1 MKKVDNVLRCLR
13 ELQGKKKEGISA
25 IELSEYMGLDRA
37 NVSRYLNDL
46 YKDGLIHKRDGRP
59 VIYSLSYDE
68 DIENNIKLKVQ
79 EKKEKS
85 IIKKNSLDSL
95 IGSSQSL
102 KTSIQQAKAAILYPP
117 MGLNTIILGET
128 GVGKSMFAECMYN
141 FAKESKVIDS
151 DAVFVRFNCADYSD
165 NPQLLI
171 SQVFG
176 VKKGAFTGA
185 DKDRDGLLKVAD
197 GGVLFLDEIHRLPP
211 QGQEMLFTFIDK
223 GCFRPLGES
232 EKQVTSKVR
241 IIAATTEEPKSYLLK
256 TFTRRIPMMINLP
269 SLKDRDIEERYS
281 LLERFAKEE
290 SRRIGEDIYFE
301 KNSLIAFLL
310 YDCTSNIGQLK
321 SDIQLACAKAFLDY
335 KANNRKL
342 MIVKQDNLQQTVR
355 NGIMKIKDY
364 RLEIEELFKGLDNI
378 ICFSYKDDDKSLIYE
393 DINSDNKNNRFYS
406 YIEHKF
412 NDLRDEGLQDVEIN
426 NILNLDIESYFKRY
440 INDINNVLRKEE
452 IAKIVGSKIINTVEK
467 ILEYSSKK
475 LNRKFNEKVYLG
487 LAFHLQE
494 SIERLSKGRKI
505 YNPKLEN
512 IRVNNKEEFIVAMEI
527 SKFIED
533 EFLIAVPLD
542 EIGYIT
548 MFLANEK
555 DADRDKADRR
565 VGVLVIMH
573 GKSTASSM
581 VEVANTL
588 IGEEYV
594 HALDMP
600 LDMKVETMFISVRR
614 KVEEINNGNGVII
627 LADMGSLI
635 NFGNLIKDEMKIN
648 IKTIDKVTTISVVE
662 AGRKALNGRDLNQI
676 YRSCVEINLSKN
688 KDSYSDELAK
698 ELAIIT
704 TCFTGEGSAKKI
716 KKFIEENTLE
726 KVRVIAMNILDM
738 DDFFKKINNIKNNYK
753 LVAIVG
759 TFKVKVKG
767 TPFLPV
773 TELFSQNGM
782 NKLNYLISNEMD
794 YLNICTSLDEGIDS
808 FNSYELVDD
817 IREFIGNI
825 ESDLNIV
832 IDHEIRVGILIHVY
846 SLIHKLTLGEKR
858 NKFYHLDK
866 LKKDK
871 ENYFS
876 ILRNRVKILE
886 VNYVVNITDDD
897 LAYIIKIIISNI

>member
-25 IELSEYMGLDRA
+25 LELSEYMGLDRA
-37 NVSRYLNDL
+37 NVSRYLNNL
-46 YKDGLIHKRDGRP
+46 YKEGLIDKRDGRP
-59 VIYSLSYDE
+59 VIYGLSYDKE
-68 DIENNIKLKVQ
+68 IENNIKLKVQ
-79 EKKEKS
+79 EKKEKNT
-85 IIKKNSLDSL
+85 IKKNSLDSL

-141 FAKESKVIDS
+141 FAKESKVIDN
-151 DAVFVRFNCADYSD
+151 DAPFVRFNCADYSD

-185 DKDRDGLLKVAD
+185 DKDRDGLLKIAD

-232 EKQVTSKVR
+232 ERQVTSKVR

-256 TFTRRIPMMINLP
+256 TFTGRIPMMINLP
-269 SLKDRDIEERYS
+269 SLKDRDIEERYN

-301 KNSLIAFLL
+301 KNSLISFLL

-321 SDIQLACAKAFLDY
+321 SDIQLSCAKAFLDY

-378 ICFSYKDDDKSLIYE
+378 ICFSNKDDDNSLIYE
-393 DINSDNKNNRFYS
+393 EINNDNKNNRFYS
-406 YIEHKF
+406 YIENKF
-412 NDLRDEGLQDVEIN
+412 NDLREEGLEDIEIN

-452 IAKIVGSKIINTVEK
+452 VAKIVGTKIIDIVEK
-467 ILEYSSKK
+467 ILDYSSKK
-475 LNRKFNEKVYLG
+475 LNRKFDEKVYLG

-512 IRVNNKEEFIVAMEI
+512 IRVNNKDEFIVAMEI
-527 SKFIED
+527 SKFVED
-533 EFLIAVPLD
+533 EFLVSVPLD

-548 MFLANEK
+548 MFLANKK
-555 DADRDKADRR
+555 DMNKDKIERR

-600 LDMKVETMFISVRR
+600 LDMKVETMFIRVKR
-614 KVEEINNGNGVII
+614 KIEEINNGNGVII
-627 LADMGSLI
+627 LADMGSLV
-635 NFGNLIKDEMKIN
+635 NFGDLMRDEMKID
-648 IKTIDKVTTISVVE
+648 IKTIDKVTTISVIE

-676 YRSCVEINLSKN
+676 YRSCVEINLNKN
-688 KDSYSDELAK
+688 KDAYSDELK
-698 ELAIIT
+698 RELAIIT

-716 KKFIEENTLE
+716 KRFIEENTLE
-726 KVRVIAMNILDM
+726 KIKVIAMNILDM
-738 DDFFKKINNIKNNYK
+738 NDFFKRINDIKSNYK
-753 LVAIVG
+753 LVAIIG
-759 TFKVKVKG
+759 TFKVEVKG
-767 TPFLPV
+767 IPFF
-773 TELFSQNGM
+773 FSNRTFFTKGDEQT
-782 NKLNYLISNEMD
+782 KLSNQ
-794 YLNICTSLDEGIDS
+794 
-808 FNSYELVDD
+808 
-817 IREFIGNI
+817 
-825 ESDLNIV
+825 
-832 IDHEIRVGILIHVY
+832 
-846 SLIHKLTLGEKR
+846 
-858 NKFYHLDK
+858 
-866 LKKDK
+866 
-871 ENYFS
+871 
-876 ILRNRVKILE
+876 
-886 VNYVVNITDDD
+886 
-897 LAYIIKIIISNI
+897 

>member
-1 MKKVDNVLRCLR
+1 MKKIDNVLRCIK
-13 ELQGKKKEGISA
+13 ELQQKKNKGVSA
-25 IELSEYMGLDRA
+25 LELSKYMELDRA

-46 YKDGLIHKRDGRP
+46 YKEGLITKSKGRP
-59 VIYSLSYDE
+59 VIYSLCYGTN
-68 DIENNIKLKVQ
+68 IEENIKLNIK
-79 EKKEKS
+79 EKKSEN

-151 DAVFVRFNCADYSD
+151 NAPFVRFNCADYSD

-232 EKQVTSKVR
+232 EKLVTSKVR
-241 IIAATTEEPKSYLLK
+241 IIAATTEEPRSYLLK

-269 SLKDRDIEERYS
+269 SLKDRDIEERYN
-281 LLERFAKEE
+281 LLEMFAKEE

-301 KNSLIAFLL
+301 KNSLISFLL

-321 SDIQLACAKAFLDY
+321 SDIQLSCAKAFLDY

-364 RLEIEELFKGLDNI
+364 RLEIEDLFKGLDNT
-378 ICFSYKDDDKSLIYE
+378 ICFSHKDSDNSLVYE
-393 DINSDNKNNRFYS
+393 DVSNDNKNNRFYS

-412 NDLRDEGLQDVEIN
+412 NDLRKEGLEDVEIN

-440 INDINNVLRKEE
+440 IDDINNVLRKEE
-452 IAKIVGSKIINTVEK
+452 IAKIVSTKIIDIVEK
-467 ILEYSSKK
+467 ILDYSSKK
-475 LNRKFNEKVYLG
+475 LNRKFDEKVYLG

-505 YNPKLEN
+505 YNPKLES
-512 IRVNNKEEFIVAMEI
+512 IRSNNKEEFIVAMEI

-533 EFLIAVPLD
+533 EFLISVPLD

-548 MFLANEK
+548 MFLANK
-555 DADRDKADRR
+555 KNVDKNKIDKR

-600 LDMKVETMFISVRR
+600 LDMKVETMFISVKR
-614 KVEEINNGNGVII
+614 KIQEIDNGNGVII

-635 NFGNLIKDEMKIN
+635 NFGDLIKDEMKIN
-648 IKTIDKVTTISVVE
+648 IKTIDKVTTISVIE
-662 AGRKALNGRDLNQI
+662 AGRKALNGRDLKQI
-676 YRSCVEINLSKN
+676 YRSCVEINSNKN
-688 KDSYSDELAK
+688 KDSYSDEFKK
-698 ELAIIT
+698 ELAIVT

-726 KVRVIAMNILDM
+726 KIKVIAMNILDM
-738 DDFFKKINNIKNNYK
+738 DDFFKRINNVKSNYK

-767 TPFLPV
+767 ITFLPV

-782 NKLNYLISNEMD
+782 NKLNFLINNEMD
-794 YLNICTSLDEGIDS
+794 YLNICKSLDEGIGN

-817 IREFIGNI
+817 IREFIENI

-832 IDHEIRVGILIHVY
+832 MDHEIRVGILIHVY

-858 NKFYHLDK
+858 KQFPCLDK
-866 LKKDK
+866 LKESK
-871 ENYFS
+871 ETYFS
-876 ILRNRVKILE
+876 ILRSRVKLLE
-886 VNYVVNITDDD
+886 VNYLVDITDND
-897 LAYIIKIIISNI
+897 LAYIIKIIISNT